1 MTQKFFAMIV
11 GTVIFQHN
19 TTGETL
25 SVLTNA
31 VHARDVSDEVLTIT
45 AETIGAFETA
55 LANSAGQRR
64 NLDASEYAVAD
75 VVVQNI
81 VMLGAMTQEEFMA
94 VTPSTDT
101 SEEAPADPAA

>member
-19 TTGETL
+19 TTGETRT
-25 SVLTNA
+25 VLANA

-45 AETIGAFETA
+45 AETIGIFETA
-55 LANSAGQRR
+55 LTNSAGQRA
-64 NLDASEYAVAD
+64 NVDASEYSVSD

-94 VTPSTDT
+94 VTPPDDVVVSP
-101 SEEAPADPAA
+101 EA